1 MHLSDVTYHSFQS
14 YLNPLKNEEQIKKI
28 EMMEKK
34 LLNKYT
40 AIIYS
45 SEWAKQ
51 STINYYDIEPG
62 KIYVVEFGANIPT
75 PSDYKIDIQTG
86 ICNLVFIGKNWQK
99 KVEIKF

>member
-1 MHLSDVTYHSFQS
+1 
-14 YLNPLKNEEQIKKI
+14 
-28 EMMEKK
+28 MMEKK

-62 KIYVVEFGANIPT
+62 KIHVVEFGANIPT
-75 PSDYKIDIQTG
+75 PSDYK
-86 ICNLVFIGKNWQK
+86 
-99 KVEIKF
+99 